1 MIKEVKIKSIFTVF
15 IEEATKHTPL
25 CTWNSKGARREFRFL
40 GQRESGQGDISLAC
54 LSQT

>member
-25 CTWNSKGARREFRFL
+25 CPWNSKGARREFRFL